1 MHEPDILTL
10 RRHVTTFPLP
20 RVTPRPSISGFMEP
34 PGTQWPCIK
43 FHPDGVG
50 LSLKV
55 SPNAKTNEAR
65 GLWQGRLR
73 VRIQAPAVD
82 GKANE
87 ALRKWI
93 AKVFGIRSREVKILS
108 GERSQRKTLLLE
120 GMTIDDARQVLDRL

>member
-1 MHEPDILTL
+1 
-10 RRHVTTFPLP
+10 
-20 RVTPRPSISGFMEP
+20 MEP

-43 FHPDGVG
+43 FHPEGVS

-55 SPNAKTNEAR
+55 SPNAKANEAR

-93 AKVFGIRSREVKILS
+93 AKAFGIRQREVKILS
-108 GERSQRKTLLLE
+108 GERSRSKTLLLE
-120 GMTIDDARQVLDRL
+120 GITPEDACEVLANL